1 MTTAFERKPLEVY
14 VEVRTAGGQLL
25 SIRCDEGDVARMK
38 ELFAKAVN
46 VRVEEPTAKRTMI
59 PQGGHGS
66 LTRFDVVQHH
76 YAGGGNTA
84 CGGYVEILEI
94 KNPPDGRCGFVMHH
108 FDSSRGHQF
117 FEFRTLKEV
126 LARHDSGFW
135 LSDVE
140 AAYQIP
146 GCTRHVI
153 CGPFQ
158 PWFYAVG
165 DQHIM
170 GDTVFPDHLVE
181 EDAVFRVG
189 RKFVLTD
196 LDGQKTI
203 KTCLGCSHIFSPY
216 KDGWGS
222 TDTVKYLLIRWSDGS
237 VWNEYSPRPWIDA
250 LPVSLDEIDPG
261 VAAALEQQ
269 LGRFDELLTG
279 TRFTIAL
286 PGQRELNCSVRKA
299 RPKQ

>member
-1 MTTAFERKPLEVY
+1 V
-14 VEVRTAGGQLL
+14 
-25 SIRCDEGDVARMK
+25 
-38 ELFAKAVN
+38 
-46 VRVEEPTAKRTMI
+46 
-59 PQGGHGS
+59 
-66 LTRFDVVQHH
+66 
-76 YAGGGNTA
+76 
-84 CGGYVEILEI
+84 
-94 KNPPDGRCGFVMHH
+94 
-108 FDSSRGHQF
+108 
-117 FEFRTLKEV
+117 
-126 LARHDSGFW
+126 
-135 LSDVE
+135 
-140 AAYQIP
+140 
-146 GCTRHVI
+146 RHVI

-170 GDTVFPDHLVE
+170 GDTVF
-181 EDAVFRVG
+181 RVG
-189 RKFVLTD
+189 RKFLLTD
-196 LDGQKTI
+196 FYGQKTI

-216 KDGWGS
+216 KDDWRN
-222 TDTVKYLLIRWSDGS
+222 TDAEKYLLIYWSDGS